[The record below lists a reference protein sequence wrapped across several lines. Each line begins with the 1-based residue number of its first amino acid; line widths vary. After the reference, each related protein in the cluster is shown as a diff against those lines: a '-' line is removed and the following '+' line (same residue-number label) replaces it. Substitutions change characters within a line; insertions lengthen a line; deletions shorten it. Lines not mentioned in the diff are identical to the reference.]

1 MPRRHSALVFLA
13 AVFLGSVASA
23 ETFRHV
29 TVTRDRP
36 NLYAVDGDQILLDTI
51 SCHPIGSRLPAI
63 IRWRRKGSSENE
75 ITFTDQDGKVQSK
88 CRIRRILVEGDL

>member
-1 MPRRHSALVFLA
+1 MSKFSTFCLLVIFTEA
-13 AVFLGSVASA
+13 VASA
-23 ETFRHV
+23 ETYRHV

-36 NLYAVDGDQILLDTI
+36 NLYAVDGGRQLLDTI

-75 ITFTDQDGKVQSK
+75 ITFTDQDGKVTSK